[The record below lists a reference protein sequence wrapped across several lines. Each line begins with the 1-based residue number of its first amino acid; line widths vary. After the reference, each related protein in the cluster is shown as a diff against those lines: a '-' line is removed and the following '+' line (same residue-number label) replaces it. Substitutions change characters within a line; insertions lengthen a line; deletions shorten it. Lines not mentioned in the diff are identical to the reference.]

1 MILGFIGFGE
11 AGFELS
17 KGLKGAG
24 LKDIVVFDPMH
35 RDAVYGKLIQERIQ
49 DSGVTGKSSAKDVLD
64 VADVVIVAVPG
75 DKALAAAQQLVPF
88 LKAETLYV
96 DVSASSPDT
105 KLQIWKA
112 IQLTGLAFV
121 DAAMLGPVPVH
132 KHKVPILASG
142 TGADRFMKVMQPYGM
157 QIEKVSEIAG
167 EATAIK
173 LVQSIF
179 MKGLQALLIELL
191 EAGSA
196 LNVADLVLKSLQG
209 VMNSGPFEP
218 TVNRLVTGSAIH
230 AQRRAHEMKNV
241 IELLE
246 SANIKPTMSTAIY
259 ERLSWLASKN
269 LRQRFGGKP
278 PDTWQEVIS
287 ACEQVDK

>member
-1 MILGFIGFGE
+1 
-11 AGFELS
+11 
-17 KGLKGAG
+17 
-24 LKDIVVFDPMH
+24 
-35 RDAVYGKLIQERIQ
+35 
-49 DSGVTGKSSAKDVLD
+49 
-64 VADVVIVAVPG
+64 
-75 DKALAAAQQLVPF
+75 
-88 LKAETLYV
+88 
-96 DVSASSPDT
+96 
-105 KLQIWKA
+105 
-112 IQLTGLAFV
+112 
-121 DAAMLGPVPVH
+121 
-132 KHKVPILASG
+132 
-142 TGADRFMKVMQPYGM
+142 M
-157 QIEKVSEIAG
+157 QIEKVSEVAG

-196 LNVADLVLKSLQG
+196 MNVADLVLKSLEG

-241 IELLE
+241 IEMLE

-287 ACEQVDK
+287 ACEQVGK